1 MQTLKKHKALL
12 LCFMSL
18 FFMAGMCEE
27 DPYVDNVLV
36 QSINLSHSY
45 AELRVGERL
54 TLTAAVAPQNA
65 TTKSLSWRSHD
76 EGVAIVDATAA
87 DEAEVI
93 AVSPGTA
100 VITATTKDG
109 SGVTATC
116 VITVTDNNNSEDPDT
131 QWSEWAE
138 FATARNQ
145 LTVLWQGT
153 LSDVQVY
160 HRISLT
166 DPTNQQF
173 AFQNHPGYDMIID
186 YDATTNRCHVG
197 VTDINYAHETHGAVY
212 VADSEIYGE
221 HVNPNFLSHEET
233 QPSTFD
239 PETGLFSLHLVYFV
253 SEGYFGA
260 GYEYLQLD
268 GYAEPDYS
276 INLDYLGCD
285 ENTASFYISKGADV
299 STYRYAIAAGALS
312 QEEAYDMAWN
322 IIDGAISFYE
332 SEESDYHDFYLTEA
346 GEYTVVAVSF
356 DETGTPKKYA
366 WFSFDF
372 SATSQDYPWESLG
385 MATYREDIVT
395 TFFNVENIVYE
406 VEIERNVETPGLYRL
421 VNPYGAAYPY
431 NDEGDYDT
439 SENHYMVIDA
449 QDPEAVTIQQTYTGM
464 NWGYGEFIVWSLADY
479 YLNQGVTAEE
489 IAAEGHFGKLENGVI
504 TFPTR
509 TLIIAMTEYEN
520 SGLFYAN
527 QNGLFAVA
535 LPGYSIPE
543 YNAPAAVPALRTT
556 KQIDKKAV
564 TPEGPS
570 LKRHFTNTGVITNS
584 IKRTDCDIIR

>member
-131 QWSEWAE
+131 RWSEWTEYGTGAS
-138 FATARNQ
+138 Q
-145 LTVLWQGT
+145 LTVYWSGT
-153 LSDVQVY
+153 LYDVMVY
-160 HRISLT
+160 HRESLT
-166 DPTNQQF
+166 DPTKHQF
-173 AFQNHPGYDMIID
+173 AFQNHPGYEMIID
-186 YDATTNRCHVG
+186 YDATTGLCHVG
-197 VTDINYAHETHGAVY
+197 VTDINYSHDDHGAMY
-212 VADSEIYGE
+212 IADSETYAE
-221 HVNPNFLSHEET
+221 QVNPDFPYEYGK
-233 QPSTFD
+233 PSTFD

-253 SEGYFGA
+253 SEGFFGP

-372 SATSQDYPWESLG
+372 SATSQDSPWESLG
-385 MATYREDIVT
+385 MATYREDLMT
-395 TFFNVENIVYE
+395 TFYNIDNLVYD
-406 VEIERNVETPGLYRL
+406 VEIEASTETPGLYRL

-431 NDEGDYDT
+431 NEEGSYDT

-449 QDPEAVTIQQTYTGM
+449 QNPEAVTIQQTYTGM
-464 NWGYGEFIVWSLADY
+464 NWGYGEVFVWSLAE
-479 YLNQGVTAEE
+479 YLLNNGSTAEE
-489 IAAEGHFGKLENGVI
+489 IAASGYFGKFENGVI
-504 TFPTR
+504 TFPTK
-509 TLIIAMTEYEN
+509 TLLISMPELEN
-520 SGLFYAN
+520 GGLYYSN
-527 QNGLFAVA
+527 LNGQFAVA

-570 LKRHFTNTGVITNS
+570 LKRNFTNTGVITNS